1 MQNPSVAIGRWLSI
15 ALLGAFLSGCAPQL
29 VREDAGG
36 AWTQIPPG
44 STFTLNRPVQV
55 PEDQARVFFRG
66 GRVLSSGANMGPSC
80 GLEVRAISRDG
91 PQTVAAQTFRITR
104 MERYWTQVASLGVPA
119 SRQVRFQLA
128 SAQDGGGGTPM
139 IQEGYHFWLGADADP
154 NVMRVTCLGML
165 DDMWRS
171 RPITLHEIR
180 AALGDLATLEIAG
193 RDALS
198 PGGKTSAPP
207 TQGPTTMSS
216 HR

>member
-1 MQNPSVAIGRWLSI
+1 MGRWLSI
-15 ALLGAFLSGCAPQL
+15 SLLGALLSACAPQL

-36 AWTQIPPG
+36 AWTQVPPG
-44 STFTLNRPVQV
+44 STFTLKRPVQV
-55 PEDQARVFFRG
+55 PQDQARIFFRG

-104 MERYWTQVASLGVPA
+104 VQRYWTQVASIEVPA
-119 SRQVRFQLA
+119 ARPVRFQLA

-198 PGGKTSAPP
+198 LGGKTSTPS
-207 TQGPTTMSS
+207 TQGPTTMSG
-216 HR
+216 HQ